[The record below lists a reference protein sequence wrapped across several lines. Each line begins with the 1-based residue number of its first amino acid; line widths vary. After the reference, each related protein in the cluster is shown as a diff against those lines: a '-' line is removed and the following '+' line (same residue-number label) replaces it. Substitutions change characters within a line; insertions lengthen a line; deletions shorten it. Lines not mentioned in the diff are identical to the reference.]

1 MQFGDSRYAS
11 GVRSPAPDGRW
22 TLAFFLVIAVL
33 FAPAREEHSARTG
46 SLGDELVGARI
57 LAPTV
62 REAITASDPKLSVR
76 QLAGLDQRSRPGFT
90 PMIPVSATAVLL
102 LVLLTW
108 LARQETGA
116 VLRWFV
122 SRARGPRAPPNL
134 LAG

>member
-1 MQFGDSRYAS
+1 MLFGDSRYAS
-11 GVRSPAPDGRW
+11 GVRSHVPSRRW

-33 FAPAREEHSARTG
+33 FAPAREEHPATPV

-62 REAITASDPKLSVR
+62 REAIAATDPKLSAR
-76 QLAGLDQRSRPGFT
+76 QFAGMDQRSRPGIT
-90 PMIPVSATAVLL
+90 PMLPASAAAVLL

-108 LARQETGA
+108 LARQETAA

-122 SRARGPRAPPNL
+122 PRARVPRAPPNL